1 MQGLSDLITENEDGV
16 SVMTYMR
23 SLYPGDWN
31 NFLERLG
38 PRLKGIDPASISEED
53 FCAGGSLED
62 LQMDVQLWAS
72 YRGQLLART
81 VRGAAPGLIPGY
93 SWVQRF
99 RHEFLPRAGTGVHS
113 WPVSS

>member
-1 MQGLSDLITENEDGV
+1 MVLTIPIIKELLLQGLSDLITENEDGV

-23 SLYPGDWN
+23 SLYPGDWD

-38 PRLKGIDPASISEED
+38 PRLKGIEPASISEED
-53 FCAGGSLED
+53 FCTGGSLED

-81 VRGAAPGLIPGY
+81 VRGALL
-93 SWVQRF
+93 R
-99 RHEFLPRAGTGVHS
+99 LK
-113 WPVSS
+113 

>member
-1 MQGLSDLITENEDGV
+1 
-16 SVMTYMR
+16 MTYMR
-23 SLYPGDWN
+23 TLYPDDWK

-53 FCAGGSLED
+53 FCTGGSLED

-81 VRGAAPGLIPGY
+81 VRGAAPGLTSGY
-93 SWVQRF
+93 SRSQICAVDIAQR
-99 RHEFLPRAGTGVHS
+99 RS
-113 WPVSS
+113 WCAPLASVELVACQHADVCG